1 MDNAKYLR
9 VLKIAQIPMEVAS
22 VICSAPSEE
31 TLNRITKVGFD
42 RRYIYPVIELA
53 AVMSDGLCDENVNEI
68 LNDPNKMS
76 EIKCRVECE

>member
-22 VICSAPSEE
+22 VICSALSEE

-68 LNDPNKMS
+68 LNDPKKMS
-76 EIKCRVECE
+76 EKKSRVECE

>member
-9 VLKIAQIPMEVAS
+9 VLKMAQIPMEMAS
-22 VICSAPSEE
+22 VMCNALSEE

-42 RRYIYPVIELA
+42 RRYIYSVIELA
-53 AVMSDGLCDENVNEI
+53 AAMPGGLCDKNINEI

-76 EIKCRVECE
+76 KIKCRVEYK

>member
-1 MDNAKYLR
+1 MENIKYLR

-22 VICSAPSEE
+22 VICNTLSEE

-53 AVMSDGLCDENVNEI
+53 KDMHGGLCDKNVNEI
-68 LNDPNKMS
+68 LNDTNKMS
-76 EIKCRVECE
+76 EIKRRVECE

>member
-22 VICSAPSEE
+22 VICSALSEE

-42 RRYIYPVIELA
+42 RRYIKPVIRLA
-53 AVMSDGLCDENVNEI
+53 KVIPGGLCDENINKI
-68 LNDPNKMS
+68 LNDPNKML
-76 EIKCRVECE
+76 EIKCRVKCE

>member
-1 MDNAKYLR
+1 MENIKYLR

-22 VICSAPSEE
+22 VICNTLSEE

-42 RRYIYPVIELA
+42 RRYIYPVIKFA
-53 AVMSDGLCDENVNEI
+53 AVMPDGLCDKNINEI

-76 EIKCRVECE
+76 EIKRRVECE

>member
-22 VICSAPSEE
+22 VICSALSEE
-31 TLNRITKVGFD
+31 TLNRITEVGFD

>member
-22 VICSAPSEE
+22 VICSALSEE

-42 RRYIYPVIELA
+42 RRY
-53 AVMSDGLCDENVNEI
+53 MSDGLCDENVNEI

>member
-22 VICSAPSEE
+22 VICSALSEE

-53 AVMSDGLCDENVNEI
+53 AVMLSLIHICIFCQGCGKAWQEIRCSTSD
-68 LNDPNKMS
+68 
-76 EIKCRVECE
+76 CR

>member
-22 VICSAPSEE
+22 VICSALSEE

-42 RRYIYPVIELA
+42 RRYISGY
-53 AVMSDGLCDENVNEI
+53 
-68 LNDPNKMS
+68 
-76 EIKCRVECE
+76 RVSGSYVRRSM

>member
-22 VICSAPSEE
+22 VICSALSEE
-31 TLNRITKVGFD
+31 TLNRITRVGFD

>member
-1 MDNAKYLR
+1 MENIKYLR

-22 VICSAPSEE
+22 IICNTLSEE

-42 RRYIYPVIELA
+42 RRYIYPVIKFA
-53 AVMSDGLCDENVNEI
+53 AVMPDGLCDKNINEI

-76 EIKCRVECE
+76 EIKRRVECE